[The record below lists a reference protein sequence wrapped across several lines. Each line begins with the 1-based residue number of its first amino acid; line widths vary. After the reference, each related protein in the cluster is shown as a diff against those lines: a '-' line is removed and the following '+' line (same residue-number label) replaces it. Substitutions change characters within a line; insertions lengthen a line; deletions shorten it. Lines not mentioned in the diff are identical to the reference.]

1 MLLERDVQVLVCG
14 AGPVGL
20 MAALSLARRG
30 VRAAVVDEQPRTAA
44 RTYACALH
52 PRSSELLDD
61 VGAARTELIKLVYSG
76 RYSASVARI
85 EPGRVA
91 AAVLERVMR

>member
-1 MLLERDVQVLVCG
+1 MVDFE
-14 AGPVGL
+14 GL
-20 MAALSLARRG
+20 HLPATV
-30 VRAAVVDEQPRTAA
+30 VRCAPNEFAVRF
-44 RTYACALH
+44 
-52 PRSSELLDD
+52 DD

-85 EPGRVA
+85 EPRRVA